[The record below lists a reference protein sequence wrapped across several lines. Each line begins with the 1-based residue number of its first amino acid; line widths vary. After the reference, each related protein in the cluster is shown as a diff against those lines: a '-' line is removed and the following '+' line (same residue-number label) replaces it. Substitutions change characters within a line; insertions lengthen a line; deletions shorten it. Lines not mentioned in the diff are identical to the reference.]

1 MATLEQIGAAL
12 KAADAA
18 GNVDDAKRLAA
29 AYRQMQAGAQ
39 TGAPRVQTL
48 QGKVGKMDPAQAG
61 VSENVQGLPA
71 QDAYGFELN
80 RMRRTYYPQLSD
92 EQWQAAINDPITN
105 LKPADAPGLLNDGL
119 TMGLSDEARGAAG
132 FMTAL
137 TSGKDPGQGF
147 ADFQRFEQARRA
159 AGADSAGALGVAAQF
174 GGGMLAGR
182 PDMAAASVASKLPAW
197 VKGGMDAAKQ
207 GAVFGFA
214 ATEGDLGDRASGAL
228 MGAGMGAG
236 LGSVVPW
243 VGGKIGKKATE
254 AAQRK
259 ATDVAIKGAPTGDAL
274 RNAGSQLF
282 EASTGGTAPAVVPAS
297 YDRFMSK
304 IQGAL
309 AKFRPNAA
317 NDPQAVG
324 LLQHLEALRAAANTP
339 GTVLDF
345 KDLHLAR
352 QLAQKVLKSPSGR
365 DTAIAKIVV
374 DQIDD
379 FITRLKPAD
388 ILGAADPTQA
398 ANDLMKGI
406 STWARAERVGL
417 IEQALKDA
425 DTYKSGLAN
434 GIKLSFERLRKS
446 ADFAKFSAAEQAAIR
461 QVAKG
466 TTTQNIAELFGKL
479 GFSLGGS
486 AAHNIVGGSLGT
498 AGLTTVLTPVLGPA
512 AMPVAFAAT
521 TAAGAAGRNVSERL
535 AVRGVDRAAQ
545 IAATPNIPRVS
556 PANTQGVEEFMRSL
570 IRGGQGLRAE

>member
-1 MATLEQIGAAL
+1 MITVKLPDGGTAQFPDGMDPAQIEAVLQQQFGGGQAAPS
-12 KAADAA
+12 
-18 GNVDDAKRLAA
+18 GIT
-29 AYRQMQAGAQ
+29 Q
-39 TGAPRVQTL
+39 L
-48 QGKVGKMDPAQAG
+48 QGKVSD
-61 VSENVQGLPA
+61 LPSR
-71 QDAYGFELN
+71 QPQP
-80 RMRRTYYPQLSD
+80 PQLLAPDLMTSTAATVSGLVNSVPFLQNISD
-92 EQWQAAINDPITN
+92 AVIGTGAQLTGGDYGQTVEGLRAKREQIAQSAPIARMAGELGGAIALPVGIGATKAGASALGMAADQTLGRNVVN
-105 LKPADAPGLLNDGL
+105 S
-119 TMGLSDEARGAAG
+119 GLSMAGLSGLNSFSQGNQGGEVLGDMAIGAAG
-132 FMTAL
+132 GAL
-137 TSGKDPGQGF
+137 APV
-147 ADFQRFEQARRA
+147 
-159 AGADSAGALGVAAQF
+159 AGAAVQKAGSGIAN
-174 GGGMLAGR
+174 
-182 PDMAAASVASKLPAW
+182 
-197 VKGGMDAAKQ
+197 
-207 GAVFGFA
+207 AVTG
-214 ATEGDLGDRASGAL
+214 
-228 MGAGMGAG
+228 
-236 LGSVVPW
+236 
-243 VGGKIGKKATE
+243 
-254 AAQRK
+254 AAQRRL
-259 ATDVAIKGAPTGDAL
+259 TNEAIKGAPTGDAL

-374 DQIDD
+374 NQIDD
-379 FITRLKPAD
+379 FITTLKPAD

-434 GIKLSFERLRKS
+434 GIKLSFEKLRKS
-446 ADFAKFSAAEQAAIR
+446 ADFAKFSPAEQAAIR
-461 QVAKG
+461 QAAKG

-498 AGLTTVLTPVLGPA
+498 AGLTTLLTPALGPA

-521 TAAGAAGRNVSERL
+521 TAAGAAGRNISERL

-545 IAATPNIPRVS
+545 IAATPNIPIAPQAPNLLA
-556 PANTQGVEEFMRSL
+556 PARLPIEILV
-570 IRGGQGLRAE
+570 RGGAGTSGN